1 MYQTLTSLEPPL
13 PCRFALA
20 PWRPGAGRFGRKNR
34 PRPPPL
40 GPSGGHSRS
49 SKRLSWRT
57 PHSADVRRRVAD
69 DYISMLSSSSS
80 SPLVCATVLPS
91 RAAAVQEPSPSFGIC
106 SKQRVGHLAPRR
118 GELDATEV

>member
-34 PRPPPL
+34 ARPPPL
-40 GPSGGHSRS
+40 GPSGGPSRS

-57 PHSADVRRRVAD
+57 PHPARCAPPRRRRLHLDA
-69 DYISMLSSSSS
+69 
-80 SPLVCATVLPS
+80 LVLLVLPS
-91 RAAAVQEPSPSFGIC
+91 RVRDGPSEWGGGGAGTFPLIRNLF
-106 SKQRVGHLAPRR
+106 
-118 GELDATEV
+118 